1 MARGDRKRSKYNTQ
15 LEFVLFSYTNMVQL
29 ELLYFYSNSKEPIGL
44 VSISSDDISRLDFG
58 LV

>member
-1 MARGDRKRSKYNTQ
+1 
-15 LEFVLFSYTNMVQL
+15 MVQL